1 MKLKRYL
8 RGLGMPKA
16 KSYRGGK
23 ILFSTGQNDAVRY
36 WIYRVIHEA
45 EIKYGKKQRF
55 VFR

>member
-1 MKLKRYL
+1 
-8 RGLGMPKA
+8 MPKA